1 VKVVQKELKLAREQE
16 NIKQEM
22 AVRYDFDIEKL
33 FKEVDDWNYKY
44 IDHKNLKRFLNKM
57 GQLSANEN
65 HVIAIIRRFDLDAD
79 CKLTF

>member
-1 VKVVQKELKLAREQE
+1 LAKEQE